1 MSFSVE
7 LSMKKGFMISI
18 PGGKMTSSIF
28 SEAFVFYRFYVC
40 YMLIDK
46 VARGDS

>member
-1 MSFSVE
+1 MPFSVE
-7 LSMKKGFMISI
+7 LSMKRFIISI

-40 YMLIDK
+40 YMLTDK
-46 VARGDS
+46 AARGDS